1 MNSNSFYADIDK
13 KYNLIKR
20 IGSGGTSKVYLA
32 TSVNNPNECFAV
44 KVIKSSS
51 STDSKFFNNEVTML
65 KQVKHNNIVSLIDGG
80 EGVLARQESGKKS
93 IVQYLVLEL
102 VKYGELFDYI
112 FFPQKGFGEEIGKYI
127 FHQLL
132 DGLEACHKAG
142 VVHRDMKTEN
152 IMLDEGWIMKLADF
166 GFATKSEG
174 KKGNGL
180 LYTALGTA
188 SYASPELLQ
197 KKPYLGVQ
205 SDIFSLGVSLFVLV
219 TGKMPFKHS
228 LVDDPY
234 YKEIVKLNFERYWEK
249 LSSKVPPVSNEF
261 KQLFVMLIA
270 YDPCS
275 RPTIEEARSHKW
287 TKDFKPN
294 KEEIHNEFKARSK
307 IVQHKKELERKK
319 EEEQERQKFLLAQQ
333 QMNNNNKFTV
343 YKSET
348 DIIDGIDNNKLVNL
362 SGDNSNKLNNNNIN
376 SLLKKTPDDYV
387 LENAI
392 EFEDDEEEEY
402 VLNPYCIKFKEEMK
416 PGSLF
421 DFIRFRLQFNKKL
434 EVKVEEDSYKIRVG
448 CKPSDDIEENV
459 ELGGDFIIDPVEA
472 EIEIKRRSD
481 DTLEI
486 EVERIVGNK
495 YDFHR
500 LFTEIESNLA

>member
-32 TSVNNPNECFAV
+32 TAVNNPTQCFAV

-51 STDSKFFNNEVTML
+51 STDSKFFNNEVNML
-65 KQVKHNNIVSLIDGG
+65 KQVKHNNIVTLLDGG
-80 EGVLARQESGKKS
+80 EGVLARHENGKKS

-102 VKYGELFDYI
+102 IKYGELFDYI

-132 DGLEACHKAG
+132 DGLESCHKAG
-142 VVHRDMKTEN
+142 IVHRDMKTEN

-219 TGKMPFKHS
+219 TGKMPFKHA

-287 TKDFKPN
+287 SKDFKPN
-294 KEEIHNEFKARSK
+294 KDEIHNEFKARSK

-319 EEEQERQKFLLAQQ
+319 EEEQERQKLLLAQQ
-333 QMNNNNKFTV
+333 QLNNKFTV
-343 YKSET
+343 YKSESEVV
-348 DIIDGIDNNKLVNL
+348 DGIDNNE
-362 SGDNSNKLNNNNIN
+362 KLNNNKNTNID
-376 SLLKKTPDDYV
+376 LLKKTPDN
-387 LENAI
+387 LEIEDAI
-392 EFEDDEEEEY
+392 EFEDDEEEGTY
-402 VLNPYCIKFKEEMK
+402 ILNPYCIKFKEEFQ

-421 DFIRFRLQFNKKL
+421 DFIKFRLESNKKL

-459 ELGGDFIIDPVEA
+459 ELGGDFIIDAVEA
-472 EIEIKRRSD
+472 EIDIKRRSD
-481 DTLEI
+481 DSLEI
-486 EVERIVGNK
+486 ELERIVGNK

-500 LFTEIESNLA
+500 LFIEIENNLS

>member
-32 TSVNNPNECFAV
+32 TSVSNPTQCFAV

-51 STDSKFFNNEVTML
+51 STDSKFFNNEVNML
-65 KQVKHNNIVSLIDGG
+65 KQVKHNNIVTLIDGG
-80 EGVLARQESGKKS
+80 EGVLARHENGKKS

-102 VKYGELFDYI
+102 IKYGELFDYI
-112 FFPQKGFGEEIGKYI
+112 FFPQKGFGEDIGKYI

-132 DGLEACHKAG
+132 DGLEACHKRG
-142 VVHRDMKTEN
+142 IVHRDMKTEN

-166 GFATKSEG
+166 GFATKAEG

-219 TGKMPFKHS
+219 TGKMPFKHA

-234 YKEIVKLNFERYWEK
+234 YKEIVKLNFDRYWDK

-261 KQLFVMLIA
+261 KQLFVMLIS

-275 RPTIEEARSHKW
+275 RPTIEEARHHKW
-287 TKDFKPN
+287 SKDFKAN

-319 EEEQERQKFLLAQQ
+319 EEEQERQKMLMAQQ
-333 QMNNNNKFTV
+333 QMNNKNFTI
-343 YKSET
+343 YKSDAEVV
-348 DIIDGIDNNKLVNL
+348 DGLDNNIGNMSLN
-362 SGDNSNKLNNNNIN
+362 DRSNKSNKVN
-376 SLLKKTPDDYV
+376 SLIKKTPDDLDIEEAV
-387 LENAI
+387 
-392 EFEDDEEEEY
+392 EFEDEEEEGNY
-402 VLNPYCIKFKEEMK
+402 VLNPYCIKFKEEFK

-421 DFIRFRLQFNKKL
+421 DFIKYRLENNKKL
-434 EVKVEEDSYKIRVG
+434 EVKLEEDSYKLRVG
-448 CKPSDDIEENV
+448 CKSSEDIEEIV
-459 ELGGDFIIDPVEA
+459 EIGGDFLIDSVEA
-472 EIEIKRRSD
+472 VIEIKRCSD
-481 DTLEI
+481 DSLEI
-486 EVERIVGNK
+486 ELERVVGNK

-500 LFTEIESNLA
+500 LFTEVQNNLS